1 MEIESKIAVLG
12 IEGPIQDRVLVLIPM
27 CQVSRAISSRCLGKM
42 PWPPSDMSMRPGSL
56 DHDFYLQLLGNTSSR
71 GTDDNMGL
79 RKGGETLRREPM
91 WPACRCPV
99 C

>member
-56 DHDFYLQLLGNTSSR
+56 DHDFACSCLERLAPAVRMITWVCE
-71 GTDDNMGL
+71 
-79 RKGGETLRREPM
+79 KVVRR
-91 WPACRCPV
+91 
-99 C
+99 